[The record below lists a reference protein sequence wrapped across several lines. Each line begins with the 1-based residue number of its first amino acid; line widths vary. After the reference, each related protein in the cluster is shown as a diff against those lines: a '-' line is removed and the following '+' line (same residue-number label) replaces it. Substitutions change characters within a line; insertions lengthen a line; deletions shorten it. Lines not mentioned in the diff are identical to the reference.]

1 MFCKFVVAL
10 ASVLLVPGAVLAQQV
25 AGANGSQVDT
35 EYSDVPS
42 PFTAGKRHRIGY
54 GRLTTND
61 LIGDG
66 EDRWRTGS
74 ITTSRIYGYGWD
86 GAAPA
91 RFGELIEFRMQGQII
106 APQSLTTVDT
116 SDRPWAGALSFGL
129 HSHMQRGK
137 AEYALGADLVVIGPQ
152 TQLDSLQDALHGLL
166 GAPRPSDDMLALQI
180 PNKIRPTLVAE
191 AGQTIDLGNA
201 ISLRPFAEARA
212 GDETLVRIGADF
224 NFGTIGRGELLVRES
239 VTGQR
244 YRAVYDSAPGYSF
257 TIGGDIAYVADSVY
271 LPEDRGYELTSR
283 RDRAR
288 VGLHWQG
295 EKASAFYGLTYLG
308 KEFSGQ
314 DEGQVTGSLRLK
326 LRF

>member
-1 MFCKFVVAL
+1 MFRIIVVAL
-10 ASVLLVPGAVLAQQV
+10 ASVLLVSGAGQAQDADIPSTAQAEAENP
-25 AGANGSQVDT
+25 AG
-35 EYSDVPS
+35 PS
-42 PFTAGKRHRIGY
+42 AFETSTRHRIGY

-66 EDRWRTGS
+66 KDRWRTGS

-86 GAAPA
+86 GSAPA
-91 RFGELIEFRMQGQII
+91 RFGELLELRMQGQII
-106 APQSLTTVDT
+106 APEDLTTANA

-129 HSHMQRGK
+129 HSHMQRDDT
-137 AEYALGADLVVIGPQ
+137 EIALGADLVFIGPQ
-152 TQLDSLQDALHGLL
+152 TRLDKLQDALHGAL
-166 GAPRPSDDMLALQI
+166 GAPRLSDAMLAQQI
-180 PNKIRPTLVAE
+180 PNKIRPTLVFE
-191 AGQTIDLGNA
+191 TGQVIDLGA
-201 ISLRPFAEARA
+201 AVSLRPFAEARA

-224 NFGTIGRGELLVRES
+224 SFGTIGRGELLVRES

-257 TIGGDIAYVADSVY
+257 TLGGDIAYVADSVY

-308 KEFSGQ
+308 EEFTGQ
-314 DEGQVTGSLRLK
+314 GEGQLTGSVRLK

>member
-10 ASVLLVPGAVLAQQV
+10 ASVLLGPGVVLAQDV
-25 AGANGSQVDT
+25 AEASGSQVDT

-42 PFTAGKRHRIGY
+42 PFAASKRHRIGY

-91 RFGELIEFRMQGQII
+91 QFGELIEFRMQGQII
-106 APQSLTTVDT
+106 APQDLTSVNA
-116 SDRPWAGALSFGL
+116 SDRPWAGSLSFGL
-129 HSHMQRGK
+129 HSHMQRGET
-137 AEYALGADLVVIGPQ
+137 EYALGADLVIIGPQ
-152 TQLDSLQDALHGLL
+152 TRLDSLQDSLHGLL
-166 GAPRPSDDMLALQI
+166 GAPRPSDAMLAVQI

-191 AGQTIDLGNA
+191 AGQVIDLGNA
-201 ISLRPFAEARA
+201 VSLRPFAEARA

-257 TIGGDIAYVADSVY
+257 TVGGDIAYVADSVY
-271 LPEDRGYELTSR
+271 LPEDRGYDLTSR

-288 VGLHWQG
+288 VGVHWQG
-295 EKASAFYGLTYLG
+295 ENASAFYGLTYLG

-314 DEGQVTGSLRLK
+314 DEGQLTGSLRLK